1 MSLIEMWLKNSKSK
15 VEVMPLDV
23 EKVFKLIK
31 SKVQHEE
38 FKENVNLGL
47 DKMKNSV
54 NENCSNF
61 LGKFSKV
68 V

>member
-1 MSLIEMWLKNSKSK
+1 MWLKNSKSK

>member
-1 MSLIEMWLKNSKSK
+1 
-15 VEVMPLDV
+15 MPLDV

>member
-1 MSLIEMWLKNSKSK
+1 MWFKNSKSK
-15 VEVMPLDV
+15 VEVTPLNV

-47 DKMKNSV
+47 DRMKNSA
-54 NENCSNF
+54 NEYSSNL

>member
-47 DKMKNSV
+47 DNMKNSV

>member
-1 MSLIEMWLKNSKSK
+1 
-15 VEVMPLDV
+15 MPVNVD
-23 EKVFKLIK
+23 KVFKLIQ

-47 DKMKNSV
+47 DKVKNSV
-54 NENCSNF
+54 NEGCGNL